1 MVIRGKRSHSSVQVE
16 SELAISEN
24 FETEFYI
31 TGPRFNPNH
40 LICSWSRH
48 FHVHLKKWDCSY
60 TWTAPC
66 NWKKQKEILPC
77 GRSKT
82 GWNFAFCMFFDQHH
96 ILLLVAPQYCLHY
109 YYVEQQ
115 NLPWHQESFLER
127 VCSSINILH
136 LFFCSPFWINILTF
150 R

>member
-66 NWKKQKEILPC
+66 NWKKTKGNLTLWPVKDWLKLCFLYVLWSASHSTSC
-77 GRSKT
+77 GPSVLS
-82 GWNFAFCMFFDQHH
+82 A
-96 ILLLVAPQYCLHY
+96 LLLCGATEPSMASGVFSWAG
-109 YYVEQQ
+109 V
-115 NLPWHQESFLER
+115 F
-127 VCSSINILH
+127 
-136 LFFCSPFWINILTF
+136 
-150 R
+150 